1 VGVNTL
7 LDVLLADEG
16 RESLLVVGDVGAHH
30 VGRADAR
37 VGEGVLGGL
46 LDSALLLNFGGE

>member
-16 RESLLVVGDVGAHH
+16 RESLLVVGDIGAHH

-46 LDSALLLNFGGE
+46 LDSALLLNLGGE